1 MSDQLPPPR
10 RHRRND
16 ATLPPTMKPGRE
28 NAEVFALQHGLFA
41 AQVTMLHEDPAAFQE
56 MRSALLTDYQPANH
70 VELMMAEEVA
80 RCQWRMLRAHSMETA
95 LLDNRV
101 LATAKQMKVEWEGR
115 HRNINCDE
123 GIAAALE
130 KVETKRFSLFL
141 DYIRRAERSYYQA
154 VRQIER
160 TQAERRKREL
170 HDAKIRAM
178 FVRHTPKSTS
188 RSAHGGSG
196 AGPRAGPPARAGL
209 SVPPGRL
216 MSSFGQPVF
225 NVIRET
231 SPFGILWGSLPE
243 EGK

>member
-41 AQVTMLHEDPAAFQE
+41 AQVTMRHEDPAAFQE
-56 MRSALLTDYQPANH
+56 MRSVILTDYRPANH
-70 VELMMAEEVA
+70 IELMMAEEVA

-101 LATAKQMKVEWEGR
+101 LATAKEMKVDWEGR

-130 KVETKRFSLFL
+130 KVDTKRFGLFL

-154 VRQIER
+154 VRQSSAR
-160 TQAERRKREL
+160 RPNAANANSTTQKWRNSIPANG
-170 HDAKIRAM
+170 HW
-178 FVRHTPKSTS
+178 V
-188 RSAHGGSG
+188 RSA
-196 AGPRAGPPARAGL
+196 
-209 SVPPGRL
+209 
-216 MSSFGQPVF
+216 QQK
-225 NVIRET
+225 I
-231 SPFGILWGSLPE
+231 SPICP
-243 EGK
+243 

>member
-41 AQVTMLHEDPAAFQE
+41 AQVTMRHEDPAAFQE
-56 MRSALLTDYQPANH
+56 MRSVILTDYRPANH
-70 VELMMAEEVA
+70 IELMMAEEVA
-80 RCQWRMLRAHSMETA
+80 RSQWRMLRAHSMETA

-101 LATAKQMKVEWEGR
+101 MATAKQMKVDWEGR

-130 KVETKRFSLFL
+130 KVDTKRFGLFL

-170 HDAKIRAM
+170 HDAKMEEFLTRKLGRQQAM
-178 FVRHTPKSTS
+178 
-188 RSAHGGSG
+188 GSFGTHPIAEPAPGG
-196 AGPRAGPPARAGL
+196 AGPRARAGL
-209 SVPPGRL
+209 SAPP
-216 MSSFGQPVF
+216 SSFGNIPDA
-225 NVIRET
+225 
-231 SPFGILWGSLPE
+231 
-243 EGK
+243 

>member
-1 MSDQLPPPR
+1 MSDQPR

-56 MRSALLTDYQPANH
+56 MRSALLTDYRPANH

-101 LATAKQMKVEWEGR
+101 LATAKEMKVDWEGR

-130 KVETKRFSLFL
+130 KVETRRFSLFL

-170 HDAKIRAM
+170 HDAKMEEFVTRKLGRQPAMGSFGSPFIASRA
-178 FVRHTPKSTS
+178 VTEIAP
-188 RSAHGGSG
+188 GGATAEAS
-196 AGPRAGPPARAGL
+196 
-209 SVPPGRL
+209 
-216 MSSFGQPVF
+216 SSFGQPL
-225 NVIRET
+225 
-231 SPFGILWGSLPE
+231 SAKPAA
-243 EGK
+243 